1 MLYQQKK
8 SSVRNTQVGQAVN
21 NSSIRKVGEMVKK
34 LLFIEKQFKNY
45 IQKKKKFKNNYFLY
59 YIIIWK
65 IKTIIYFLAKQKKG
79 GCYVNN
85 GKYGYFLTC
94 QKKNYKFPEWLL
106 PEEVTLDMAKR
117 LIAYKQKYQ
126 KNGLKRKNETKNESE
141 GMKLQK
147 NQLLKV
153 AINSE
158 VSGSIL

>member
-1 MLYQQKK
+1 
-8 SSVRNTQVGQAVN
+8 
-21 NSSIRKVGEMVKK
+21 
-34 LLFIEKQFKNY
+34 
-45 IQKKKKFKNNYFLY
+45 
-59 YIIIWK
+59 
-65 IKTIIYFLAKQKKG
+65 
-79 GCYVNN
+79 
-85 GKYGYFLTC
+85 
-94 QKKNYKFPEWLL
+94 
-106 PEEVTLDMAKR
+106 MAKR